1 MSERRVWGSLRK
13 YNGSARKL
21 FRFADKRD
29 KMWSAFNPSIA
40 KNPDGE
46 IAMVVRSSNYLLGPS
61 QKYNSLTVGP
71 YIQNRVWFAE
81 LDDDLRITD
90 MYELE
95 CVGEL
100 SFKRGVEDGR
110 LFWRDGGWWMTGVI
124 LEKPHTPVART
135 GLFKIDTAAKT
146 ATLVEKYPGIAD
158 NVVEKNWG
166 VVAGEAVSQFDY
178 IYSPNSIYKDGKFV
192 ELDKP
197 GKFKG
202 IRGGTQLI
210 PWDGGYLSVGHIT
223 RSMLSKEP
231 IFNPTTYACERL
243 KLRHYTHVFIKYDL
257 SGRMEKISEEF
268 IFNVEGIEFAAGIIE
283 HKGRVYISYGHDD
296 IEGWMASLDVDT
308 VREMLR

>member
-1 MSERRVWGSLRK
+1 MSERRVWDSLRK

-21 FRFADKRD
+21 FRFADKQD

-40 KNPDGE
+40 KSPDGE
-46 IAMVVRSSNYLLGPS
+46 VAMIVRSSNYLLGAS
-61 QKYNSLTVGP
+61 QQYNSITVGTH
-71 YIQNRVWFAE
+71 IQNRVWFAE
-81 LDDDLRITD
+81 MNDELRITN

-95 CVGEL
+95 CVGDL
-100 SFKRGVEDGR
+100 TFKRGVEDGR

-135 GLFKIDTAAKT
+135 GLFKIDTVART

-166 VVAGEAVSQFDY
+166 VVASGAVPEFDY
-178 IYSPNSIYKDGKFV
+178 VYAPNSIFKDGKIV
-192 ELDKP
+192 ELDTP

-210 PWDGGYLSVGHIT
+210 PWDEGYLSVGHIT
-223 RSMLSKEP
+223 RTMLSKDA
-231 IFNPTTYACERL
+231 IFNPTTYSCQKL
-243 KLRHYTHVFIKYDL
+243 KLRHYAHVFIKYDL
-257 SGRMEKISEEF
+257 SGRMVKISDEF

-283 HKGRVYISYGHDD
+283 HKGRIHISYGHDD
-296 IEGWMASLDVDT
+296 IESWIASLDVET
-308 VREMLR
+308 VREMLL